1 MTTTNNKRVLGF
13 SALCVAAVAAL
24 GGYLFHTGQRMAATS
39 AAAPAQAA
47 PATAL
52 ATTATGRLFF
62 RHSGV
67 DAHHGQLAWREAAGQ
82 GDAHFVEQLSCE
94 VVHASGG
101 RGLCLTAKR
110 GVVTTYGAK
119 VFDAATFAVRADIPL
134 QGIPS
139 RTRLSRDGRLGA
151 FTVFT
156 AGHGYANLDFSTQTL
171 LIDTADGRV
180 LADLE
185 QFAVTRDGQ
194 PFTAKDFNFWGV
206 TFTPDARGFY
216 ATLSSAGKHYLVRG
230 DIASRSATV
239 IHDNVECPS
248 LSPDAQRVAYKKRYI
263 VDGRIVWQFHVL
275 DLRTGVETPLAEKRN
290 VDDQIEWLDDAH
302 VLYALPA
309 PDGSAATEVWAT
321 PVDGRGEPVLYL
333 RNAYS
338 PAVERGVETA
348 AVAASTART
357 TP

>member
-1 MTTTNNKRVLGF
+1 MSHSKQRVLAF
-13 SALCVAAVAAL
+13 TTFCAVALAGL
-24 GGYLFHTGQRMAATS
+24 GGYLVHTGQRMAA
-39 AAAPAQAA
+39 AG
-47 PATAL
+47 
-52 ATTATGRLFF
+52 ATTADPGAPAAPVATVTTGRIFF
-62 RHSGV
+62 RHTGV
-67 DAHHGQLAWREAAGQ
+67 DAHHGQLAWREVAGE
-82 GDAHFVEQLSCE
+82 GAPHFVEQLACE
-94 VVHASGG
+94 VVHVSGG

-119 VFDAATFAVRADIPL
+119 LFDAATFAVRAEVPL

-151 FTVFT
+151 FTVF
-156 AGHGYANLDFSTQTL
+156 ASGHGYTNLDFSTQTL
-171 LIDTADGRV
+171 IVDANDGHV
-180 LADLE
+180 VADLE
-185 QFAVTRDGQ
+185 QFAVTKDGQ
-194 PFTAKDFNFWGV
+194 PFKAKDFNFWGV

-216 ATLSSAGKHYLVRG
+216 ATLSSGGQHYLIRG

-248 LSPDAQRVAYKKRYI
+248 LSPDAQRVAYKKRYL

-275 DLRTGVETPLAEKRN
+275 DLRTGVETPLPEKRN

-309 PDGSAATEVWAT
+309 PDGSASTEVWSA
-321 PVDGRGEPVLYL
+321 PVDGRGEPVPYL

-338 PAVERGVETA
+338 PAVERGVERVT
-348 AVAASTART
+348 TARA